1 MPVYIEKNNGDAN
14 QPTNRQGEY
23 RAFCLFEIKTI
34 KKRQRFAKTKKSYR
48 VLTRQDNKVNP
59 IIPIQE

>member
-34 KKRQRFAKTKKSYR
+34 KKGRDLQKHRKATEY
-48 VLTRQDNKVNP
+48 
-59 IIPIQE
+59 